1 VDESNNQNKN
11 GKKPTGFL
19 TKAGKFIIGKGFYI
33 VLFLCIA
40 AIGISGYVIFY
51 AGKNDNRGLPD
62 LSDIGL
68 ETTFSYS
75 TTAPEPGE
83 VGGSTIIPEGTT
95 GAETTGKEEPPKDV
109 KLFYVRPI
117 AGALL
122 RTYSGDVPVYNP
134 TMDDWRVH
142 TGIDIKAKVGDPVC
156 AVAEGKVKAI
166 YKDDFKGTVVEIE
179 HSDGRTSIY
188 CGLMATPVVD
198 VGASVSASTVIGSV
212 GNTAIFENADEA
224 HLHFEMKEKDKYI
237 DPSEVLPAPPN

>member
-109 KLFYVRPI
+109 KLCSVR
-117 AGALL
+117 A
-122 RTYSGDVPVYNP
+122 RSK
-134 TMDDWRVH
+134 RF
-142 TGIDIKAKVGDPVC
+142 IKTISRARSWKLST
-156 AVAEGKVKAI
+156 ATAERR
-166 YKDDFKGTVVEIE
+166 Y
-179 HSDGRTSIY
+179 
-188 CGLMATPVVD
+188 
-198 VGASVSASTVIGSV
+198 
-212 GNTAIFENADEA
+212 TAA
-224 HLHFEMKEKDKYI
+224 
-237 DPSEVLPAPPN
+237 